1 MAPVA
6 MVRQAYLAH
15 RGTPHPIAH
24 YGQGERLRSRGGGY
38 VTTVAIGLLY
48 IMFAKVYQRM
58 VGGIKVGVILYR
70 SKIG

>member
-1 MAPVA
+1 M
-6 MVRQAYLAH
+6 
-15 RGTPHPIAH
+15 PHPIAH

-38 VTTVAIGLLY
+38 VTTVAVGLLY

-70 SKIG
+70 SEIG